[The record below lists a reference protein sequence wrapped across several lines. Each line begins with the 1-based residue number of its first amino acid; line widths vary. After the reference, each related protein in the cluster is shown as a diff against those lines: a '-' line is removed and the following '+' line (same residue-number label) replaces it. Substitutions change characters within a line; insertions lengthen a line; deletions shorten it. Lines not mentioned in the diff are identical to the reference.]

1 MYCAKYGFNQKYV
14 LKLYLCGFKKYIMS
28 SAASKDMENLMR
40 TSFSTWQWEKVG

>member
-28 SAASKDMENLMR
+28 SAASNDMENLMR
-40 TSFSTWQWEKVG
+40 TSFSTWQ